1 MFYSCFWSQTEKQ
14 NKFIK
19 HVSGIVVDWNQQ
31 SYKRF
36 GLIWAAGS
44 TAGKT
49 NSIYHQAWI
58 SQSCEYGGGF
68 PNATKNGQMLLNI
81 CTQKINLGVTTLAKS

>member
-19 HVSGIVVDWNQQ
+19 HVSGITVDWNQQ

-36 GLIWAAGS
+36 GLICAVGS

-58 SQSCEYGGGF
+58 SQSCEYGGG
-68 PNATKNGQMLLNI
+68 KNGQMLLNI